1 MIWRKYH
8 KTKSCCL
15 PTNSRL
21 PLESFQMNKQDRRIY
36 RRFLNFLTGKYS
48 LEKEETAKEEED
60 KEEEK
65 GEPRKGKPLNYATE
79 LREKVNKAL
88 QS

>member
-1 MIWRKYH
+1 
-8 KTKSCCL
+8 
-15 PTNSRL
+15 
-21 PLESFQMNKQDRRIY
+21 MNKQDRRIY